1 MSKKEKT
8 IKSKSGKK
16 FITYLFIRT
25 HGIHSTGFKDLLL
38 CEALNKSLA
47 SNGFE
52 HPSEVQQQCLQH
64 SLAGVD
70 ILCQAKAGMG
80 KTAVFVLTI
89 LNRIKKEDK
98 ECSALVLAHTR
109 ELAIQI
115 RDEFIRFSGN
125 LEGINTVAVYG
136 GDRPE
141 NQIELINEKKPKI
154 IVGTPGRVVQFVK
167 KDIIKA
173 SNVNIFVLDECDKML
188 KELDMRKDVQFI
200 FKSTPHKKQVLFCSA
215 TLPDDIR
222 DISRKFMNKVRYQF
236 QLSLIYQYKRRM
248 RHRAAASMN
257 HL

>member
-1 MSKKEKT
+1 
-8 IKSKSGKK
+8 
-16 FITYLFIRT
+16 
-25 HGIHSTGFKDLLL
+25 LLL

-89 LNRIKKEDK
+89 LNRIKTDDK
-98 ECSALVLAHTR
+98 ECSALIIAHTR

-115 RDEFIRFSGN
+115 CDEFKRFSGN

-136 GDRPE
+136 GASAEAQQD
-141 NQIELINEKKPKI
+141 QINEKKPKI
-154 IVGTPGRVVQFVK
+154 IVGTPGRVVQFIK
-167 KDIIKA
+167 KGIIKSSNA
-173 SNVNIFVLDECDKML
+173 SIFVLDECDKML

-200 FKSTPHKKQVLFCSA
+200 FKSTPHKKQVIFCSA

-222 DISRKFMNKVRYQF
+222 ELCRKFMNKV
-236 QLSLIYQYKRRM
+236 
-248 RHRAAASMN
+248 
-257 HL
+257 